1 MIASVSVSDT
11 RGVLAEFARAD
22 SLLTESPEDESDT
35 AAAAAHLVNQRR
47 ATSEN
52 PQVLR
57 WARAL

>member
-35 AAAAAHLVNQRR
+35 AAAHLVNQRR
-47 ATSEN
+47 ATSQN